1 MELRDVIA
9 LFVGVIILIGLIV
22 YLIRNQR
29 NKIIEW
35 LKFAVVEA
43 EKYLGEKTGQLK
55 LRQVYD
61 WYTEQFPIIAAI
73 LPFSVFSDWVDEALE
88 TMKNWMEGN
97 KDIKN
102 YIDGGGY

>member
-1 MELRDVIA
+1 MEVKSIIA
-9 LFVGVIILIGLIV
+9 LVMGAVILIGLVV
-22 YLIRNQR
+22 YLIRNQK

-61 WYTEQFPIIAAI
+61 WYTEQFPIIAAL

-88 TMKNWMEGN
+88 TMKSWIDSN

-102 YIDGGGY
+102 YIDGGV